1 MKPCSQR
8 KLEMRI
14 PRKINLKQ
22 NQNLKNLSM
31 FGLILL
37 SYLITAITWTQP
49 HPGMRLFGFGW
60 YCLLLGI
67 WLCLCIFRSD
77 RFRIPAIGIILAVL
91 PLLNIFLGVR
101 VAALPLS
108 GLRLVPFIIFYA
120 ITFLVIIDMLDQ
132 GISRYVFENAIL
144 VVITLMAMAELI
156 MIINWYVDW
165 WTTTGTFQ
173 LPPVNIRGPGLFF
186 NHANVFAGA
195 LIIALPIQIIRFLS
209 ASRLQEKILWL
220 IHTALFIFMLYFTSS
235 RSGWI
240 GASICI
246 AVTLVL
252 LFLNDESTFRQNMKF
267 FFSQKKNQILAM
279 LIIPTGIA
287 SGLFLLLHQVNRTN
301 HLPLLSSRDYIWNP
315 AMEAIRN
322 SPIVG
327 HGMNSFGLIYAQASH
342 LPPGWLGSHAH
353 NLFLQ
358 SWVEN
363 GLIGLILTC
372 LIIGIIFIN
381 LIHSWRSKPELR
393 TTLTAYLGIFSGLL
407 IQNQFDFIFRQPLIS
422 LLTISLLAIASWLSS
437 DRKGIQL
444 PRYWVGG
451 IGLLYLGFVLFSYMM
466 WYPADRLFWQGKN
479 QMVAGDISSA
489 SNAFCEA
496 AKLNQQETFFS
507 FQCGLT
513 RGYQANPSQPS
524 LAIDAI
530 QAYETGLSQDPY
542 WAVNWLNLAWL
553 KWETGDMQTAIQI
566 MNQITENSPEFSDGW
581 LNLGYAYE
589 MNAQYD
595 LARSAYLK
603 SLAITPL
610 KYRSNFFH
618 VNDFR
623 AGLADDF
630 ITNTYFN
637 PTQAIESESNRF
649 LWLGFFSY
657 DLERYDAAAYYFE
670 HSILAN
676 SFQSHAYAGLALAY
690 HETGRFDEARLAIQQ
705 ALKINPDSYLINF
718 YAGGIALDLKQ
729 FDEAQNRYLLGMKSL
744 TSVSYS
750 MAYSLDIYHHYAPYK
765 DTVPMAI
772 HAYLTPEMISDL
784 SWVFDHVAE
793 NEALPGKDWYQ
804 NYLQQESR

>member
-1 MKPCSQR
+1 
-8 KLEMRI
+8 
-14 PRKINLKQ
+14 
-22 NQNLKNLSM
+22 M

-67 WLCLCIFRSD
+67 WLCLCMFRSD
-77 RFRIPAIGIILAVL
+77 RFRIPAVGIILAIL

-144 VVITLMAMAELI
+144 VLITLMAMAELI
-156 MIINWYVDW
+156 TIINWYVDW

-173 LPPVNIRGPGLFF
+173 LPPVNIRVPGLFF

-246 AVTLVL
+246 AVTLML
-252 LFLNDESTFRQNMKF
+252 LFLNDESTFRQNMKV

-322 SPIVG
+322 SSIVG
-327 HGMNSFGLIYAQASH
+327 HGMNSFGLIYTQASH

-381 LIHSWRSKPELR
+381 LVHSWRSKPELR

-437 DRKGIQL
+437 DRKGIRLQK
-444 PRYWVGG
+444 YWVGWV
-451 IGLLYLGFVLFSYMM
+451 GLLYLSFILFSYLN
-466 WYPADRLFWQGKN
+466 WYPADRLFWQGQTK
-479 QMVAGDISSA
+479 MVAGDISGA
-489 SNAFCEA
+489 RENICQA
-496 AKLNQQETFFS
+496 AELNPQETFFT

-513 RGYQANPSQPS
+513 RSYQTDASQPS
-524 LAIDAI
+524 LLSAAI
-530 QAYETGLSQDPY
+530 QSYETGLAQDPY
-542 WAVNWLNLAWL
+542 WAINWLNLAWL
-553 KWETGDMQTAIQI
+553 NWEAGDSNTAISLMDQI
-566 MNQITENSPEFSDGW
+566 VEMAPDFSDGW
-581 LNLGYAYE
+581 LNLGYFYE
-589 MNAQYD
+589 VNEQYD

-603 SLAITPL
+603 TLAISPL
-610 KYRSNFFH
+610 RYRSLFFQANEFRTELTGDFLIQSC
-618 VNDFR
+618 NDP
-623 AGLADDF
+623 ADV
-630 ITNTYFN
+630 
-637 PTQAIESESNRF
+637 IESESKRF
-649 LWLGFFSY
+649 LWLGFYAY
-657 DLERYDAAAYYFE
+657 DQGRYDDAETYFNR
-670 HSILAN
+670 SISAN

-690 HETGRFDEARLAIQQ
+690 HETDRFDEARLAIQQ

-718 YAGGIALDLKQ
+718 YAGGIALELKQ
-729 FDEAQNRYLLGMKSL
+729 FDEAQNRYLLGVKSL

-750 MAYSLDIYHHYAPYK
+750 VAYSLDIYHHYAPYK

-784 SWVFDHVAE
+784 SWVFDHAAE
-793 NEALPGKDWYQ
+793 NEAFPGKDWYQ